1 MERCSHFW
9 KGASHF
15 CGSVEA
21 SPNARKNAKPAP
33 MFSTLLGRGAIVLT
47 IATLL
52 VGCNDRAIAP
62 PASDAEAGPV
72 AAGLSPEQAARVVA
86 KVGDRVLTLGDFAA
100 TLERMD
106 QFDRL
111 RYQTKERRREL
122 LDEMINVE
130 LLAAEARRLGL
141 DKQPETQDAVRQIL
155 RDAMVAKARKGLP
168 APGDIPAA
176 DVRAYYDANKD
187 KFDEP
192 ERRRVA
198 AIVFNDKK
206 SAEKVLEEAVK
217 VTTPAAWGEL
227 FEKHSTTAP
236 KTKSATSPVELAGD
250 LGVVGSPDDAR
261 GKNQK
266 VPEPVRTAVFKIG
279 NVGAVFDKVVEA
291 DGKFFIVRMNGITA
305 AHHRSVQEADRSIR
319 VLILQQKMQDQE
331 KAFEAELRKKFPVE
345 INDAALGKVEL
356 PANVKPMDSSAP
368 DPWALPG
375 LGLDADAG
383 PRDGG

>member
-1 MERCSHFW
+1 
-9 KGASHF
+9 
-15 CGSVEA
+15 
-21 SPNARKNAKPAP
+21 
-33 MFSTLLGRGAIVLT
+33 MFSTLLRRSPLVST
-47 IATLL
+47 ISALL
-52 VGCNDRAIAP
+52 VGGLVCAVCAVGTGCNDRAISNPPPVPSATEAP
-62 PASDAEAGPV
+62 

-122 LDEMINVE
+122 LDEIINVE

-141 DKQPETQDAVRQIL
+141 DKQPETQDAIRQIL
-155 RDAMVAKARKGLP
+155 RDAMVSKARKGLS
-168 APGDIPAA
+168 APGDIPQAE
-176 DVRAYYDANKD
+176 VNAYYEANKE

-198 AIVFNDKK
+198 AIVLNDKK
-206 SAEKVLEEAVK
+206 TGEKVLEEALK

-236 KTKSATSPVELAGD
+236 KAKTQATPVELAGD

-279 NVGAVFDKVVEA
+279 NVGAVHDKLVEA

-305 AHHRSVQEADRSIR
+305 AHKRSVQEADRSIR
-319 VLILQQKMQDQE
+319 VLILQQKMQEAE
-331 KAFEAELRKKFPVE
+331 KSFEAELRKKFPVE
-345 INDAALGKVEL
+345 VDEAALGKVQL
-356 PANVKPMDSSAP
+356 PANVKPLDANAA

-375 LGLDADAG
+375 LGLDVDAG

>member
-1 MERCSHFW
+1 
-9 KGASHF
+9 
-15 CGSVEA
+15 
-21 SPNARKNAKPAP
+21 
-33 MFSTLLGRGAIVLT
+33 MFSTLLRRGPVVLT
-47 IATLL
+47 IAAAL
-52 VGCNDRAIAP
+52 VAGCKESAVTPQEGPD
-62 PASDAEAGPV
+62 AGPA
-72 AAGLSPEQAARVVA
+72 AAGLSAEQAARVVA
-86 KVGDRVLTLGDFAA
+86 KVGDRVVTLGDFAA

-122 LDEMINVE
+122 LDEIINVE

-141 DKQPETQDAVRQIL
+141 DKQPETQDAIRQIL

-168 APGDIPAA
+168 APGEIPAA
-176 DVRAYYDANKD
+176 DVRAYYEANKD

-198 AIVFNDKK
+198 AIVFSDKK
-206 SAEKVLEEAVK
+206 AAEKVLEEAVK
-217 VTTPAAWGEL
+217 ITTPAAWGEL

-236 KTKSATSPVELAGD
+236 KTKTPAAPVELAGD
-250 LGVVGSPDDAR
+250 LGVVGPPEDAR

-266 VPEPVRTAVFKIG
+266 VPEPVREAVFKIG
-279 NVGAVFDKVVEA
+279 NVGAVYEKIVEA

-305 AHHRSVQEADRSIR
+305 AHKRSLQEADRSIR
-319 VLILQQKMQDQE
+319 VLILQQKMQEQE

-356 PANVKPMDSSAP
+356 PAGVKPMESSGP

-383 PRDGG
+383 PADGG

>member
-1 MERCSHFW
+1 
-9 KGASHF
+9 
-15 CGSVEA
+15 
-21 SPNARKNAKPAP
+21 
-33 MFSTLLGRGAIVLT
+33 MFSTLLRRGPMILAITAALF
-47 IATLL
+47 
-52 VGCNDRAIAP
+52 VGCNEPAVTP
-62 PASDAEAGPV
+62 PAAPDAGPA
-72 AAGLSPEQAARVVA
+72 AAGLTAEQAARVVA

-122 LDEMINVE
+122 LEEMINVE

-176 DVRAYYDANKD
+176 DVRAYYEANKD

-198 AIVFNDKK
+198 AIVFTDKK
-206 SAEKVLEEAVK
+206 TAEKVLEDAVK
-217 VTTPAAWGEL
+217 ITTPAAWGEL

-236 KTKSATSPVELAGD
+236 KTKSQAAPVELAGD
-250 LGVVGSPDDAR
+250 VGVVGPPEDAR

-266 VPEPVRTAVFKIG
+266 VPEPVRAAVFKIG
-279 NVGAVFDKVVEA
+279 NVGAVHEKVVEA

-305 AHHRSVQEADRSIR
+305 AHHRTLQEADRSIR
-319 VLILQQKMQDQE
+319 VLILQQKMQEQE

-345 INDAALGKVEL
+345 INEAALGKVEL
-356 PANVKPMDSSAP
+356 PANVKPMGSAAP

-375 LGLDADAG
+375 LGLDVDAG
-383 PRDGG
+383 PSDGG

>member
-1 MERCSHFW
+1 
-9 KGASHF
+9 
-15 CGSVEA
+15 
-21 SPNARKNAKPAP
+21 

-47 IATLL
+47 ISTLLVGL
-52 VGCNDRAIAP
+52 VGCNDRAITP
-62 PASDAEAGPV
+62 PPPEAGPP
-72 AAGLSPEQAARVVA
+72 AAGLSQEQAARVVA
-86 KVGDRVLTLGDFAA
+86 KIGDRTITLGDFAA

-141 DKQPETQDAVRQIL
+141 DKQPETQDAIRQIL
-155 RDAMVAKARKGLP
+155 REAMVAKARKGLP
-168 APGDIPAA
+168 APADIPAA
-176 DVRAYYDANKD
+176 EVRSYYEANQD

-198 AIVFNDKK
+198 AIVLSDKK
-206 SAEKVLEEAVK
+206 AAEKVLEEAVK

-236 KTKSATSPVELAGD
+236 KTKTPVTPVELAGD
-250 LGVVGSPDDAR
+250 LGVVGPPEDAR

-266 VPEPVRTAVFKIG
+266 VPEPVRAAVFKID
-279 NVGAVFDKVVEA
+279 NVGAVHDKVVEA
-291 DGKFFIVRMNGITA
+291 DGKFFIIRMNGITA
-305 AHHRSVQEADRSIR
+305 AHKRSLQEADRSIR
-319 VLILQQKMQDQE
+319 VLLLQQKMQDQE

-345 INDAALGKVEL
+345 INEAALGKVEL
-356 PANVKPMDSSAP
+356 PANVKPLESSAP

-375 LGLDADAG
+375 AKGAEGD
-383 PRDGG
+383 PKP

>member
-1 MERCSHFW
+1 M
-9 KGASHF
+9 
-15 CGSVEA
+15 
-21 SPNARKNAKPAP
+21 
-33 MFSTLLGRGAIVLT
+33 LLGRASVVLT
-47 IATLL
+47 IAALL
-52 VGCNDRAIAP
+52 VGCNDRAITP
-62 PASDAEAGPV
+62 PAEEAGAP
-72 AAGLSPEQAARVVA
+72 AAGLSPEQAGRVVA
-86 KVGDRVLTLGDFAA
+86 KIGDRTLTLGDFAA

-141 DKQPETQDAVRQIL
+141 DKQPETQDAIRQIL

-168 APGDIPAA
+168 APGDISPAE
-176 DVRAYYDANKD
+176 VSAYYEANKE
-187 KFDEP
+187 KFNEP

-198 AIVFNDKK
+198 AIVLNDKK
-206 SAEKVLEEAVK
+206 SAEKILEEALK
-217 VTTPAAWGEL
+217 VTTPAGWGEL

-236 KTKSATSPVELAGD
+236 KVKSGSNPVELAGD
-250 LGVVGSPDDAR
+250 LGVVGPPEDAR

-266 VPEPVRTAVFKIG
+266 VPEPVREAVFKIG
-279 NVGAVFDKVVEA
+279 NVGAVFDKIVEA

-305 AHHRSVQEADRSIR
+305 AHKRSLQEADRSIR
-319 VLILQQKMQDQE
+319 VLILQQKMQEQE

-356 PANVKPMDSSAP
+356 PANVKPMNATEPS
-368 DPWALPG
+368 PWALPG
-375 LGLDADAG
+375 QDVEVDAG